1 MYTLAWRA
9 RSGLIGLALFAGS
22 TATARADDAQA
33 FGFEAAAQEI
43 TQLLWLADTA
53 RVCGWASE
61 DEAMRFKQFSIRFI
75 NSHLT
80 GVYKA
85 AINSMLEAANRALED
100 ANLDPEDLACI
111 IPHQANLR
119 IIEAIAHRFGVP
131 LDRFVVNLDR
141 YGNTSAAAVAIA
153 LDEAHRTGRMKVGD
167 YVLLVVFGGG
177 LTWAASVIQW

>member
-9 RSGLIGLALFAGS
+9 RSGLIGLALFAGG
-22 TATARADDAQA
+22 TAAGRADDAQA

-85 AINSMLEAANRALED
+85 AINSMLAADNFQEQVRRAAEES
-100 ANLDPEDLACI
+100 AESSCRSARWETGWV
-111 IPHQANLR
+111 AYR
-119 IIEAIAHRFGVP
+119 
-131 LDRFVVNLDR
+131 
-141 YGNTSAAAVAIA
+141 AAA
-153 LDEAHRTGRMKVGD
+153 DAHATE
-167 YVLLVVFGGG
+167 F
-177 LTWAASVIQW
+177 

>member
-1 MYTLAWRA
+1 MEAVMYTLAWRA
-9 RSGLIGLALFAGS
+9 RSGLIGLALFAGT

-85 AINSMLEAANRALED
+85 AINSMLADQEALARMHHNTLE
-100 ANLDPEDLACI
+100 
-111 IPHQANLR
+111 
-119 IIEAIAHRFGVP
+119 
-131 LDRFVVNLDR
+131 
-141 YGNTSAAAVAIA
+141 AVKRE
-153 LDEAHRTGRMKVGD
+153 LNWEKESQQLVGLYD
-167 YVLLVVFGGG
+167 NILVKHKGK
-177 LTWAASVIQW
+177 

>member
-1 MYTLAWRA
+1 MYKLAWRA

-22 TATARADDAQA
+22 TAAVRADDAQA

-85 AINSMLEAANRALED
+85 AINSMLAADNFQEQVRRAAEES
-100 ANLDPEDLACI
+100 AESSCRSARWETGWV
-111 IPHQANLR
+111 AYR
-119 IIEAIAHRFGVP
+119 
-131 LDRFVVNLDR
+131 
-141 YGNTSAAAVAIA
+141 AAA
-153 LDEAHRTGRMKVGD
+153 DAHATE
-167 YVLLVVFGGG
+167 F
-177 LTWAASVIQW
+177 

>member
-85 AINSMLEAANRALED
+85 AINSMLAADNFQEQVRRAAEES
-100 ANLDPEDLACI
+100 AESSCRSARWETGCI
-111 IPHQANLR
+111 TR
-119 IIEAIAHRFGVP
+119 R
-131 LDRFVVNLDR
+131 RS
-141 YGNTSAAAVAIA
+141 SAAA
-153 LDEAHRTGRMKVGD
+153 T
-167 YVLLVVFGGG
+167 
-177 LTWAASVIQW
+177 